1 VKRRWKSGWPLF
13 AGGAFAL
20 VFLVLLAIRLELV
33 AGWSP
38 GRPEGRIEGVAGA
51 SDREDWFS
59 ISQGGRRIG
68 YARRRLLRSEH
79 GYRSIETVF
88 MQVNTMGVV
97 HGLSFTV
104 DADLLPDM
112 RLSSFR
118 FDLKSSLFRFQ
129 ARGTVKDKLLSVT
142 TDASGEQRKINI
154 PLEERPY
161 TASGIFEAVR
171 LAGES
176 PAAPLTFSV
185 FDPASMGQR
194 AVRVVPAGEE
204 TLAVMGQRRKVRK
217 YAVDF
222 MGARQFAWTDERG
235 EVVKEEGLLG
245 IVLEKVPE
253 EEALGGMTGSGGADV
268 TEIASVAVSVPIR
281 APEQVQRLRLRLS
294 GIDTKAF
301 HLDGDRQRFDPPV
314 LTITRETAP
323 AETERS
329 VGLPGAAARSLLKPD
344 PFIQSDHPR
353 IRRLAERLAKRGDPP
368 AVRAAKIL
376 AWVHKNIEKRPVLS
390 VPNALETLDNGVG
403 DCNEHAALL
412 AALLRAA
419 NIPAEIEAGLVYT
432 QGRFY
437 YHAWNVLY
445 IGRWITADA
454 VFGQMPA
461 DATHIRLIR
470 GGMERQMDLMGV
482 IGNIVLEVLEQT
494 P

>member
-1 VKRRWKSGWPLF
+1 MAHRRTSRWPLI

-20 VFLVLLAIRLELV
+20 VFLALLAVRLDLV
-33 AGWSP
+33 TGWP
-38 GRPEGRIEGVAGA
+38 TARPEGRIEGIGA
-51 SDREDWFS
+51 ASEREEWFS
-59 ISQGGRRIG
+59 ISQGVRRIG
-68 YARRRLLRSEH
+68 YARRRLIRREQ

-97 HGLSFTV
+97 HGLTFTI
-104 DADLLPDM
+104 DANLLPDM

-129 ARGTVKDKLLSVT
+129 AAGTIKDKLLSVA
-142 TDASGEQRKINI
+142 TDASGEERKINI

-171 LAGES
+171 LAEGAQER
-176 PAAPLTFSV
+176 PVTFSV

-194 AVRVVPAGEE
+194 AVRVSPAGEE
-204 TLAVMGQRRKVRK
+204 TLTVMGQPQKVRK

-222 MGARQFAWTDERG
+222 MGARQFAWINEKG

-245 IVLEKVPE
+245 IVLERVPE

-268 TEIASVAVSVPIR
+268 TEIASVSVSTPIG
-281 APEQVQRLRLRLS
+281 APEKLQRLRLRLG

-301 HLDGDRQRFDPPV
+301 HLDGDRQRFEPPV
-314 LTITRETAP
+314 LTITREKAP
-323 AETERS
+323 VETERS
-329 VGLPGAAARSLLKPD
+329 VGLPGAAARSLLKPN

-353 IRRLAERLAKRGDPP
+353 IRRLAERLAKRGEPP
-368 AVRAAKIL
+368 AVRAANIL

-412 AALLRAA
+412 AALLRAS

-432 QGRFY
+432 KGRFY

-482 IGNIVLEVLEQT
+482 IGNIELEVLEQT

>member
-1 VKRRWKSGWPLF
+1 MSAWKSRWPLF

-20 VFLVLLAIRLELV
+20 VFIALLAVRLDLV
-33 AGWSP
+33 SGWSP
-38 GRPEGRIEGVAGA
+38 GRPEGRVEAIGTA

-68 YARRRLLRSEH
+68 YARRRLLRAEQ

-97 HGLSFTV
+97 HGLSFTI

-129 ARGTVKDKLLSVT
+129 AAGTVRDKLLSVT
-142 TDASGEQRKINI
+142 TGASGEQRKINI

-161 TASGIFEAVR
+161 MATGIFEAVR
-171 LAGES
+171 LAEGR
-176 PAAPLTFSV
+176 PGQPLTFSV
-185 FDPASMGQR
+185 FDPAAMGQR
-194 AVRVVPAGEE
+194 AVRVSPAGEE
-204 TLAVMGQRRKVRK
+204 TLTVMGQPRKVRK

-222 MGARQFAWTDERG
+222 MGARQFAWLNERG
-235 EVVKEEGLLG
+235 EVVKEEGILG
-245 IVLEKVPE
+245 IALEKVPE

-268 TEIASVAVSVPIR
+268 TEIASVAASVPIE
-281 APEQVQRLRLRLS
+281 APERVQRLRLRV
-294 GIDTKAF
+294 GGVDAKAF
-301 HLDGDRQRFDPPV
+301 HLDGDRQRFEPPV
-314 LTITRETAP
+314 LTITREKDPEDA
-323 AETERS
+323 ERS
-329 VGLPGAAARSLLKPD
+329 VGLPGAAARSLLKPN

-353 IRRLAERLAKRGDPP
+353 IRRLAERLVTRGEPP
-368 AVRAAKIL
+368 AVRARKIL

-419 NIPAEIEAGLVYT
+419 NIPAEIEAGLVYMK
-432 QGRFY
+432 GRFY

-461 DATHIRLIR
+461 DATHVRLIR
-470 GGMERQMDLMGV
+470 GGMESQMDLMGV
-482 IGNIVLEVLEQT
+482 IGNIELDVLEQH